1 MKTKKFIKKVN
12 RYLVLSKEF
21 EKEESDLF
29 EDRAVHATSLNGT
42 LTITG
47 SCSSG
52 DFHTNNH
59 IHLCEV
65 KTRAEVIL
73 DKARL
78 ESERSN
84 RYDEYLKLRETIS
97 KYIVSFKL

>member
-1 MKTKKFIKKVN
+1 MKTKKFIKKVS

-21 EKEESDLF
+21 EQKESDLF
-29 EDRAVHATSLNGT
+29 EDRAVEASSTCSGYHFNGSYNLSISDSLQN
-42 LTITG
+42 IT
-47 SCSSG
+47 
-52 DFHTNNH
+52 T
-59 IHLCEV
+59 EA

-73 DKARL
+73 EKAQ
-78 ESERSN
+78 SEADRSN